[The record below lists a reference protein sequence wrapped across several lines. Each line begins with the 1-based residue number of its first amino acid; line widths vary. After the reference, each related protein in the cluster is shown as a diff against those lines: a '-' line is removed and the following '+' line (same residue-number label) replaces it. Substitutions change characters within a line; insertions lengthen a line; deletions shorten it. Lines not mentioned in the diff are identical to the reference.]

1 MTIKP
6 TFTFNIVG
14 VVHEKS
20 VNRTPRIMFTES
32 RWTIMVSFI
41 FIFSPNEHEFC
52 NRTQMYAIFRKLTP
66 VNFENNSTNCWPPPY
81 RVEKILSTKLFLG
94 FWKIEYIL
102 RRMVYTYF
110 RYDPLWPH
118 NDLSEKLKKYNF
130 WPKICNFLQNIKNLG
145 GKWNNLKNY
154 EYKAIILANLAAGL
168 TFVAKI
174 MFKLSKSI
182 KNWQF

>member
-1 MTIKP
+1 M
-6 TFTFNIVG
+6 N
-14 VVHEKS
+14 S
-20 VNRTPRIMFTES
+20 VNAILIYFPAYNWLNQIWNDMT
-32 RWTIMVSFI
+32 FI
-41 FIFSPNEHEFC
+41 WHFNKMH
-52 NRTQMYAIFRKLTP
+52 N
-66 VNFENNSTNCWPPPY
+66 

-118 NDLSEKLKKYNF
+118 NDLSEKFKKYNF